1 MGAQAAYL
9 KMREH
14 QPEAPEGNAG
24 TALGEERL
32 DGGIVIEEEFVQ
44 NHSPW
49 AKLVVVVEEEQ
60 ETIMVSISMFELRLW
75 RHQRQNNMVNATAI
89 GTCMPINVWSA
100 RWRCAARS
108 SQKSVG
114 SCVMSCLMLAIL
126 LSKIRRCSAARKQTL

>member
-49 AKLVVVVEEEQ
+49 AKLVVVEEEQ
-60 ETIMVSISMFELRLW
+60 ETIMVSISMFRVAALDD
-75 RHQRQNNMVNATAI
+75 T
-89 GTCMPINVWSA
+89 SA
-100 RWRCAARS
+100 KTIW
-108 SQKSVG
+108 
-114 SCVMSCLMLAIL
+114 
-126 LSKIRRCSAARKQTL
+126 